1 MQPKS
6 PCGLVRVGSEL
17 AADSSLVQ
25 VQKGFYAKLFP
36 GFFSWPKQTIGQVGL
51 RLLFSL
57 LHLGSYTSLTSK
69 APKIEVSDNFIF
81 YFIFNKSKFHLLD
94 LKFFSHWCGLL
105 VIFFF
110 FCELVFSIRLSH
122 LRKRDV
128 IL

>member
-1 MQPKS
+1 
-6 PCGLVRVGSEL
+6 
-17 AADSSLVQ
+17 
-25 VQKGFYAKLFP
+25 
-36 GFFSWPKQTIGQVGL
+36 VGL

-105 VIFFF
+105 VILFF

-128 IL
+128 ILWIHFFLVFFFLYDRKLGLVQMVWC